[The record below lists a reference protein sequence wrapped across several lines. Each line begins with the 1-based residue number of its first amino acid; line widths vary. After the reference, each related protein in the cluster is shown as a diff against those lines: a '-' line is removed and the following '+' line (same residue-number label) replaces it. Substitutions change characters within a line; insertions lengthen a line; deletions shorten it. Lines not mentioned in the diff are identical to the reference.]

1 MDKKHSH
8 KTILKELA
16 WGQLR
21 SHKGRNCV
29 MSIAVMLTAMLLS
42 FVFTAGFSFL
52 TTMENSVQASPGPME
67 DGGVIGTAEQFEEIQ
82 KMADRIADKIKEKL

>member
-29 MSIAVMLTAMLLS
+29 MSIAVMLTAMLTAMLLS

-82 KMADRIADKIKEKL
+82 KI